1 MIIDNS
7 FQRDKTSQRECEKI
21 ISVPTRVF
29 LKKQR
34 LSHQFVLKNITTTYI
49 LLLIN

>member
-1 MIIDNS
+1 MIIENS
-7 FQRDKTSQRECEKI
+7 FQRDKTQRECEKI